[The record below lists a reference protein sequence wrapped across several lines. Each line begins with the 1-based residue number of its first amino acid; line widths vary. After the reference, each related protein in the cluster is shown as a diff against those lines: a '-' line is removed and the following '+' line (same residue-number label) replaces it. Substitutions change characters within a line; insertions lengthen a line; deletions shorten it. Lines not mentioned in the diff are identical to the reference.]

1 MTDTQQSEVLP
12 ATVHCQECGRELQG
26 CYEVRKGVVLCLMCS
41 DGKCHVEEPKPATN
55 YEKDS

>member
-1 MTDTQQSEVLP
+1 MSDTQQSEVLP

-41 DGKCHVEEPKPATN
+41 DGKCHVDEPQWTV
-55 YEKDS
+55 ESGE